1 MKRIKLILAVS
12 SMAVMLV
19 AFAAPA
25 MAQGNG
31 HNNNDR
37 QLDQRDVK
45 LDRRLLNDNDHQGFF
60 GTNDDRNQIDEFG
73 FFPFVDNF
81 FPGFFAVDQGCP
93 FLGDTSGIVNQWD
106 CVE

>member
-1 MKRIKLILAVS
+1 MRRIKLILAVAG
-12 SMAVMLV
+12 MAVMLV

-31 HNNNDR
+31 NNNDR
-37 QLDQRDVK
+37 QLDRHDVR
-45 LDRRLLNDNDHQGFF
+45 LDRQLLNDNDHQGFF
-60 GTNDDRNQIDEFG
+60 GTDNDRNQIDEFG
-73 FFPFVDNF
+73 FFPFADTF

-93 FLGDTSGIVNQWD
+93 FWDDTSGVVNQWD

>member
-1 MKRIKLILAVS
+1 
-12 SMAVMLV
+12 VMLV

-31 HNNNDR
+31 NNNDR
-37 QLDQRDVK
+37 QLDQHDVR
-45 LDRRLLNDNDHQGFF
+45 LDRQLLNDNDHQGFF

-73 FFPFVDNF
+73 FFPFADTF

-93 FLGDTSGIVNQWD
+93 FWGDTSGVVNQWD

>member
-1 MKRIKLILAVS
+1 MRRIKLILAVA

-31 HNNNDR
+31 NNNDR
-37 QLDQRDVK
+37 QLDQHDVR
-45 LDRRLLNDNDHQGFF
+45 LDRQLLNDNDHQGFF

-73 FFPFVDNF
+73 FFPFADTF
-81 FPGFFAVDQGCP
+81 FPSFFVVDQGCP
-93 FLGDTSGIVNQWD
+93 FLGDTSGVVNQRD